1 MEKNYNSIQNNANK
15 QILNSEDILGKTL
28 TQTQILSQSK
38 INLLNDFIN
47 KYQVVKG
54 EEFIINKNDNK
65 NIPAINNKNDIPNN
79 AISINDIYI
88 IYNYQN
94 FNDKFMK
101 KNGKIID
108 NIDMNNETEFTYESK
123 KKIMNENNL
132 VSKSIKM
139 INSNNINQENK
150 VEQMQNDQ
158 KSNNSQKIYYV
169 SQIEPNYLKNN
180 TININA
186 TNQIHQINQK
196 LKPISV
202 QANRSYDQNKNKAF
216 PLNLVNKPKENI
228 IYQKNNEIH
237 QDLPKPNFDNIDY
250 SKIQTKEQSR
260 RILSMMEFNSTVESH
275 LIEVNKKENNTNDY
289 VDLHLSF
296 PKVPIQESAYELA

>member
-38 INLLNDFIN
+38 INLLNDFI
-47 KYQVVKG
+47 KRYQVVKG

-94 FNDKFMK
+94 FNDKFIK

-150 VEQMQNDQ
+150 VELMQNDQ
-158 KSNNSQKIYYV
+158 KSNNSQKIYYI

-186 TNQIHQINQK
+186 TNQIHQINQQF
-196 LKPISV
+196 KPISV
-202 QANRSYDQNKNKAF
+202 QVNRSYEQNKNKAF
-216 PLNLVNKPKENI
+216 PLNLENKPKENLI
-228 IYQKNNEIH
+228 HQKNNEIH

-289 VDLHLSF
+289 VDLDLSF